1 MDKVDILLV
10 ITGLTLLLVILAWVG
25 AISIA

>member
-1 MDKVDILLV
+1 MDKLDILLV
-10 ITGLTLLLVILAWVG
+10 VTGLTLLLVILAWVG

>member
-1 MDKVDILLV
+1 VDKVDILLV